1 MGLVD
6 TLVKLQRHTIRFT
19 LLSGGSAQRQ
29 TLGWRQNLKQ
39 EWMIWTLGCTLA
51 EIHSNETKKVCHKIQ
66 EQSCTQALG
75 TNLEYLLKCHQETS
89 SFTLFSSSLCSLSL
103 SSPPLPP
110 PFSFP
115 SPTPLPL
122 YLHLYLNLFL
132 TFSSPPCTPLLI
144 SSDFFKPKCWTP
156 DLSQVCKICILQIHI
171 SGTTTTTTA
180 TIVNSLLFIT

>member
-6 TLVKLQRHTIRFT
+6 TFVKFQRHTIRFT

-39 EWMIWTLGCTLA
+39 DWTIWTLGCTLA

-66 EQSCTQALG
+66 EQSCTHSLG
-75 TNLEYLLKCHQETS
+75 TNLKYLLKCHQETS
-89 SFTLFSSSLCSLSL
+89 SFTPFSSSLCSLSL
-103 SSPPLPP
+103 SSPL
-110 PFSFP
+110 FSFP

-122 YLHLYLNLFL
+122 YLHLYLNLLL

-156 DLSQVCKICILQIHI
+156 DLSQVCKIYILQIPI

-180 TIVNSLLFIT
+180 TIVNTLLFIT